1 MFRKLNLRAPVATV
15 FAIAFGLIMLLTY
28 ILPGPL
34 AGLRSLILD
43 LVVIGAAAALLI
55 GVFNLFGVHVDKVR
69 KGDKPA
75 NSLALILALILT
87 FFITLLQ
94 ETGLYPA
101 NFPGSEWIL
110 TNIQVPV
117 ESTLMGVMAVTLTY
131 AAARLI
137 TQRPN
142 IFSVLFVLTLLVT
155 LVGNTQFGMQTG
167 LGQTIRDFISHG
179 LASAGARGIL
189 IGVALGTIATGLRV
203 LMGVDRPY
211 GG

>member
-1 MFRKLNLRAPVATV
+1 
-15 FAIAFGLIMLLTY
+15 MLLTY
-28 ILPGPL
+28 VLPGPL
-34 AGLRSLILD
+34 AGLRSFILD

-55 GVFNLFGVHVDKVR
+55 GVINLLGVHVDKIR
-69 KGDKPA
+69 KGESPA
-75 NSLALILALILT
+75 NSMALILALIIT

-94 ETGLYPA
+94 EYAFYPA
-101 NFPGSEWIL
+101 NFPDSEWIL

-117 ESTLMGVMAVTLTY
+117 ESALVGVMAVTLTY

-142 IFSVLFVLTLLVT
+142 IFSVLFVLTLLIT
-155 LVGNTQFGMQTG
+155 LVGSTQFGLETG
-167 LGQTIRDFISHG
+167 LGQTIRNFVSHG